1 MLLFNFLRL
10 FGQKSSLKI
19 ISINMKQ
26 AKRLNWHSKKKV
38 FEDVTRATILN
49 MGLHLNNRDFMDNV
63 IKSIVDN
70 DCVTHSVLKNV
81 PLLITHLKRS
91 ITQNMLAN
99 MAVSAVRLKKTF
111 YKYVLDSE
119 LNVGDTSGLVFINML
134 DYDFGS
140 EIDVFYKTARDAEAS
155 DAVIDMELDVG
166 DRVKLISP
174 LLIPSLVSDKGSNFY
189 VGRNINLKL
198 FSNMI
203 VIESKKALKNKDSVL
218 VYLSKREGVV
228 NVQKKYITL
237 KQ

>member
-1 MLLFNFLRL
+1 
-10 FGQKSSLKI
+10 
-19 ISINMKQ
+19 
-26 AKRLNWHSKKKV
+26 
-38 FEDVTRATILN
+38 
-49 MGLHLNNRDFMDNV
+49 
-63 IKSIVDN
+63 
-70 DCVTHSVLKNV
+70 
-81 PLLITHLKRS
+81 
-91 ITQNMLAN
+91 
-99 MAVSAVRLKKTF
+99 
-111 YKYVLDSE
+111 
-119 LNVGDTSGLVFINML
+119 
-134 DYDFGS
+134 
-140 EIDVFYKTARDAEAS
+140 
-155 DAVIDMELDVG
+155 MELDVG